1 MPSGGLRE
9 ARVTVDGGRIAA
21 VELGGPGDRD
31 AIIVPGFV
39 DLQVNGFG
47 GHDLRDGPVAIAA
60 VAELLPRPGVAGLLP
75 TLISR
80 PLPDGRPLLPPAAG
94 LRTGG
99 PR

>member
-47 GHDLRDGPVAIAA
+47 GHDLRDGPVAIAP
-60 VAELLPRPGVAGLLP
+60 VAELLPRTGVTGFLP
-75 TLISR
+75 TPISR
-80 PLPDGRPLLPPAAG
+80 PVPERLRLVQAAAQHAGGRAA
-94 LRTGG
+94 
-99 PR
+99 